1 MAASNCLSKIRSSYG
16 ILSEKEK
23 KIADFILED
32 PQNIIHSSINE
43 VADHLE
49 VADAT
54 VFRFCKRLGFKG
66 FQALKIALAS
76 DIVGPLQDIHET
88 ILESDTPAQIA
99 EKVFQSNIGTLEDT
113 RQMLDEKSF
122 QAAVDSLLA
131 ARKIEFYGNGG
142 SGIIAMDAHHKFIRT
157 GKPSIA
163 YTDTHFQLMS
173 ASQLTEWDVALF
185 ISHSGTNK
193 DLLHVMRVAK
203 DNGCR
208 TISLTDYAKSPLSEK
223 ADISLHTIS
232 RETEFR
238 SEALS
243 SRIAQLSIIDA
254 LYVNV
259 MMAGKEAAQK
269 SLQRM
274 RSAISEK
281 KF

>member
-23 KIADFILED
+23 KIADFILEN

-122 QAAVDSLLA
+122 QASVDCLLA
-131 ARKIEFYGNGG
+131 AQKIEFYGNGG

-173 ASQLTEWDVALF
+173 ASQLTERDVALF

-203 DNGCR
+203 ENGCR

-259 MMAGKEAAQK
+259 MMAGKEEAKK